1 MYAMIPAEAL
11 LVRFTVAAA
20 LFLDLSE
27 SLVGRG
33 GFARFFLS
41 FFFLLM
47 FLGLVFSFGFLV
59 LVFLVMGPGLSFDFF
74 LGER

>member
-11 LVRFTVAAA
+11 LIRFTVAAA

-33 GFARFFLS
+33 VLLVSS
-41 FFFLLM
+41 FPFFLLM
-47 FLGLVFSFGFLV
+47 FLGLVFCLGFSGFGF
-59 LVFLVMGPGLSFDFF
+59 PGFGSWFEF
-74 LGER
+74 

>member
-11 LVRFTVAAA
+11 LIRFTAAAA

-33 GFARFFLS
+33 FLLVS
-41 FFFLLM
+41 SFPFFFLLM
-47 FLGLVFSFGFLV
+47 V
-59 LVFLVMGPGLSFDFF
+59 
-74 LGER
+74 